1 MLNAGWTSLF
11 YAAVLTLATLPSVA
25 ADDNLD
31 DTVQILLTRVSES
44 GYVFIRNG
52 KEYDS
57 RDAAKHMRRKYEH
70 FEDEIETPEQFIEL
84 AATKSM
90 MTGRRY
96 RIRLPDGTEMDT
108 SDWLLD
114 ELTSLRRD
122 ESTSLTVG
130 NTP

>member
-1 MLNAGWTSLF
+1 MLKTGWQILF
-11 YAAVLTLATLPSVA
+11 ATVLALIAIPSIAT
-25 ADDNLD
+25 NGGLD

-52 KEYDS
+52 KEHNA

-70 FEDEIETPEQFIEL
+70 FEDEIETPEQFIEF

-96 RIRLPDGTEMDT
+96 RIRLADGTEMDT

-114 ELTSLRRD
+114 ELAALRRD
-122 ESTSLTVG
+122 ESTSLAAG

>member
-1 MLNAGWTSLF
+1 MLKAGLTSLF
-11 YAAVLTLATLPSVA
+11 AAVAILVANPSIATN
-25 ADDNLD
+25 DGLD

-52 KEYDS
+52 KEHDA
-57 RDAAKHMRRKYEH
+57 RDAAKHMRRKYQH

-84 AATKSM
+84 AATKSL

-114 ELTSLRRD
+114 ELASLRRD
-122 ESTSLTVG
+122 ESTSLAAG